1 MSEVPLPSFLQIEP
15 VGRCNLACR
24 MCPVRL
30 RPDAKGSSALIE
42 FDTFT
47 RLLDGFG
54 AIKELHLQ
62 GLGEPMMHP
71 RFFDMVRY
79 AVARGVRVSTNT
91 NMTLVTPARA
101 RELVSSGLAE
111 LSVSVDAA
119 NAEVYEWIRVG
130 ANFRKVVRNLQRVL
144 DERTRQNATHPH
156 IRIVMVLMRH
166 NLHELQDMV
175 RLATRMKVD
184 GLFVQRLCHDF
195 AESSLPAYYRSM
207 RDFIDAEMLGDAD
220 VAEVERVFSSARA
233 LATELGVSLRLPRTR
248 KRPQPKNSQ
257 RCDWPWR
264 GAYLSYRSE
273 AMPCCM
279 VATPDRAQLGNMATD
294 GVEAIWNGPAYAE
307 FRAALKSGVPP
318 EICRT
323 CSVYHG
329 TF

>member
-1 MSEVPLPSFLQIEP
+1 MSNVPLPSFLQIEP

-24 MCPVRL
+24 MCPVAL
-30 RPDAKGSSALIE
+30 RPDGHGSHALIQ

-47 RLLDGFG
+47 RLLDGFTT
-54 AIKELHLQ
+54 IKELHLQ

-91 NMTLVTPARA
+91 NMTLVTPVRA
-101 RELVSSGLAE
+101 REIVASGLAE
-111 LSVSVDAA
+111 ISVSLDAA

-130 ANFRKVVRNLQRVL
+130 ANFRKVIRNLQRVL
-144 DERTRQNATHPH
+144 DERAAQNASHPH
-156 IRIVMVLMRH
+156 IRIVMVLMRR
-166 NLHELQDMV
+166 NLYELCDMV
-175 RLATRMKVD
+175 QLAARMKVD
-184 GLFVQRLCHDF
+184 GIFVQQLCHDF
-195 AESSLPAYYRSM
+195 AESSLPVYYRSM
-207 RDFIDAEMLGDAD
+207 RDFI
-220 VAEVERVFSSARA
+220 EVEALNESDAGEVEHVFASARV
-233 LATELGVSLRLPRTR
+233 LAGELGVPLRLPRTR
-248 KRPQPKNSQ
+248 KRPQPTSGP

-264 GAYLSYRSE
+264 GAYLSYKSE
-273 AMPCCM
+273 SMPCCM

-294 GVEAIWNGPAYAE
+294 GVEAIWNGPAYAR
-307 FRAALKSGVPP
+307 FRAALQSGVPP